1 MYECDLERMQ
11 DKISTFSKFGDT
23 GHGGI
28 TRFSL
33 SPAAIQARNEI
44 KTRMTKLG
52 LDFKTDDLGDIY
64 CTLPGT
70 DSSAGVIMS
79 GSHCD
84 SVRQGGNY
92 DGILGVLT
100 AMEVIETIVTQKI
113 PHKHPIQLVVWTNEE
128 GALYEPAMM
137 CSGIICKKFTKEDM
151 FASVAKDGSGKTFA
165 QALAESG
172 FEGEEKN
179 RINPAK
185 TTALVE
191 LHIEQGPVLENGG
204 YDVGVVEGVVGMI
217 NYEFTFH
224 GQSDHAGTFPMPYRK
239 DALYAASQALIY
251 LHNEFDKLGDSAL
264 VYTTGKISCHP
275 DIHTII
281 PDEVKF
287 TLDVRHQDPAVI
299 KKCVEVIKNMPK
311 EWANCSMT
319 YEEAWARNTI
329 QFHKEWVDDV
339 EKSAKALGYK
349 SHRMYSGAG
358 HDAQYLSE
366 IVPTTMIFV
375 PSKGGHSHCEIEY
388 SPAEWCWKGANVL
401 LNTILEIDSTN

>member
-1 MYECDLERMQ
+1 MYECDIKRMEE
-11 DKISTFSKFGDT
+11 KITTFGGFGDT

-44 KTRMTKLG
+44 KLRMTRLG

-70 DSSAGVIMS
+70 DPDAKVIMS

-100 AMEVIETIVTQKI
+100 AMEVIETIVTKKI
-113 PHKHPIQLVVWTNEE
+113 PHRHPVQLVVWTNEE

-137 CSGIICKKFTKEDM
+137 CSGIICGKFKKEEM
-151 FASVAKDGSGKTFA
+151 FASVAKDGSGKTFG
-165 QALAESG
+165 QALSESG
-172 FEGEEKN
+172 FLGEEKN
-179 RINPAK
+179 RIEPSK
-185 TTALVE
+185 TEALVE
-191 LHIEQGPVLENGG
+191 LHIEQGPVLEAGG

-224 GQSDHAGTFPMPYRK
+224 GQADHAGTFPMPYRK
-239 DALYAASQALIY
+239 DALFAASQALLF
-251 LHNEFDKLGDSAL
+251 LHEEFDKIGDKEL

-275 DIHTII
+275 NIHTII

-287 TLDVRHQDPAVI
+287 TLDVRHQNPEII
-299 KKCVEVIKNMPK
+299 KKCVEIIKSMPK
-311 EWANCSMT
+311 EWANCTMS
-319 YEEAWARNTI
+319 YKEAWARNTVT
-329 QFHKEWVDDV
+329 FHKEWVDDV
-339 EKSAKALGYK
+339 ENAAQKLGYK
-349 SHRMYSGAG
+349 SHKMYSGAG

-375 PSKGGHSHCEIEY
+375 PSKGGHSHCELEY
-388 SPAEWCWKGANVL
+388 SPVEWCWKGANVL
-401 LNTILEIDSTN
+401 LNTILEIDKK

>member
-1 MYECDLERMQ
+1 MYECDIKRMEE
-11 DKISTFSKFGDT
+11 KITTFGGFGDT

-44 KTRMTKLG
+44 KLRMTRLG

-70 DSSAGVIMS
+70 DPDAKVIMS

-100 AMEVIETIVTQKI
+100 AMEVIETIVTKKI
-113 PHKHPIQLVVWTNEE
+113 PHRHPIQLVVWTNEE

-137 CSGIICKKFTKEDM
+137 CSGIICGKFKKGEM
-151 FASVAKDGSGKTFA
+151 FASVAKDGSGKNFG
-165 QALAESG
+165 QALSESG
-172 FEGEEKN
+172 FLGEEKN
-179 RINPAK
+179 RIEPLK
-185 TTALVE
+185 TEALVE
-191 LHIEQGPVLENGG
+191 LHIEQGPVLEAGG

-224 GQSDHAGTFPMPYRK
+224 GQADHAGTFPMPYRK
-239 DALYAASQALIY
+239 DALFAASQALLF
-251 LHNEFDKLGDSAL
+251 LHEEFDKIGDKEL

-275 DIHTII
+275 NIHTII

-287 TLDVRHQDPAVI
+287 TLDVRHQNPEII
-299 KKCVEVIKNMPK
+299 KKCVEIIKSMPK
-311 EWANCSMT
+311 EWANCTMS
-319 YEEAWARNTI
+319 YKEAWARNTVT
-329 QFHKEWVDDV
+329 FHKEWVDDV
-339 EKSAKALGYK
+339 ENAAQKLGYK
-349 SHRMYSGAG
+349 SHKMYSGAG

-375 PSKGGHSHCEIEY
+375 PSKGGHSHCELEY
-388 SPAEWCWKGANVL
+388 SPVEWCWKGANVL
-401 LNTILEIDSTN
+401 LNTILEIDKK